1 MKCIS
6 QSQSNLDG
14 TVGVIALS
22 HVEYSWNPVDFAEVE
37 IVETV
42 FAAGEGEDKGVH
54 RSLLYE
60 FGVIVASRMCAVT
73 ASNEEN
79 VLDMSCIDG
88 VYDLTSCDRT
98 ALCPNPV
105 VNI

>member
-14 TVGVIALS
+14 TVGIVALS
-22 HVEYSWNPVDFAEVE
+22 HVEYSWNPVNFAEVE

-54 RSLLYE
+54 RSLFYE
-60 FGVIVASRMCAVT
+60 FGVIVASRMRAV
-73 ASNEEN
+73 AAANEEN
-79 VLDMSCIDG
+79 VFDMTSLDCI
-88 VYDLTSCDRT
+88 YDLSS
-98 ALCPNPV
+98 L
-105 VNI
+105 